1 MRKIKEF
8 YSKKN
13 KVSLVEINFQK
24 YIYKVHL
31 NESSFY
37 LEKEFYLKLKQNHDY
52 IINTPNLVSY
62 RENQKTLLLQ
72 YIEGSTLLE
81 KLEELEEINDWDAEL
96 ASANLILCL
105 YNWVESFYN
114 IDFIKKDGLVLN
126 DINFRNFIVK
136 DNKIYGIDFEDISKG
151 ECKDSTGRILAFYLT
166 YNPCFTLFKN
176 RVSKRVVDYLI
187 GQKGFN
193 EKKLTKNIEE
203 ELIIIKKRREK
214 SYGQFPFT
222 MAIKS

>member
-31 NESSFY
+31 NEKAFY
-37 LEKEFYLKLKQNHDY
+37 LEKEFYRKLKQNHDY
-52 IINTPNLVSY
+52 MINTPNLVSY

-72 YIEGSTLLE
+72 YIKGATLLE
-81 KLEELEEINDWDAEL
+81 KLEEFEVINNSNAEM
-96 ASANLILCL
+96 ASANLIISL
-105 YNWVESFYN
+105 YNWIESFYN

-126 DINFRNFIVK
+126 DVNFRNFIVK
-136 DNKIYGIDFEDISKG
+136 DNKIYGIDFEDISEG
-151 ECKDSTGRILAFYLT
+151 DCKDSIGRIIAFYLT
-166 YNPCFTLFKN
+166 YSPCFTLFKN

-187 GQKGFN
+187 RQKGFN
-193 EKKLTKNIEE
+193 EKKLTKNIKE
-203 ELIIIKKRREK
+203 ELEIIKKRREK
-214 SYGQFPFT
+214 
-222 MAIKS
+222 K